1 MTPMMRAFRLIFA
14 ADRWAMTRGALAAIA
29 VLLMGAALLGLS
41 GWFITATGMA
51 GAAGIGIAF
60 DVFRPSA
67 GVRLLALGRAGT
79 RYAERL
85 LTHDA
90 TLRALTRLRVAIL
103 KRQELVPLPVLRQMR
118 GAQQLTRITADVDA
132 LDGLALR
139 LVLPVLAGLVTHALS
154 FALLWHLTTPAIAAS
169 IALGYGLGGGLILTR
184 SARRALAPSSR
195 AEEHLQTYARQTIGM
210 MRGQQEALMQG
221 RLPAHLSAL
230 HSTETALR
238 AEQAMLD
245 RIDRRTGLALM
256 ALTSA
261 IAALALTLPLS
272 PLQTGDLDPARA
284 AIGLFAA
291 LALVETLMPLRRGV
305 SELGRMRTAANRL
318 LSDPAQT
325 RPADPPKPQ
334 PATPGLR
341 AQNLTLPR
349 PGTSQPLLRGITFT
363 VQPGQTVAL
372 TGPSGLGKSTLLEAL
387 AGISPTAGEIL
398 IHGQPIQSW
407 PRTDLRRALTL
418 LPQRSALV
426 SGTIRENLALAMPTP
441 DDDSMWQALSAAQ
454 LTDTLTPRGG
464 LDMPLGEGGAGL
476 SGGET
481 RRLALARALLRRPD
495 ILLLDEP
502 TEGLDDATARAV
514 LAGIRRL
521 LPQTAILTAS
531 HRQAEL
537 DSADQVIDLQ
547 RYIDDIS

>member
-41 GWFITATGMA
+41 GWFITATGIA

-103 KRQELVPLPVLRQMR
+103 KRLELVPLPALRQMR
-118 GAQQLTRITADVDA
+118 GAQHLTRITADVDA

-139 LVLPVLAGLVTHALS
+139 LVLPVVAGLVTHALT
-154 FALLWHLTTPAIAAS
+154 FALLWHLTTPAIATS
-169 IALGYGLGGGLILTR
+169 IALGYGLGGGLILAR
-184 SARRALAPSSR
+184 SARHALTPSSR
-195 AEEHLQTYARQTIGM
+195 AEEHLQTYTRQTIGL

-221 RLPAHLSAL
+221 RLPAHLNAL
-230 HSTETALR
+230 QTTETALR
-238 AEQAMLD
+238 TEHAALD
-245 RIDRRTGLALM
+245 RIDRRTGMALM
-256 ALTSA
+256 ALTST
-261 IAALALTLPLS
+261 IAALALALPLF
-272 PLQTGDLDPARA
+272 PLQSGDLDPARA

-318 LSDPAQT
+318 LSDPVQT

-334 PATPGLR
+334 PAAPGLS

-349 PGTSQPLLRGITFT
+349 PGTAQPLLHGITLT

-372 TGPSGLGKSTLLEAL
+372 TGPSGLGKSTLLDAL
-387 AGISPTAGEIL
+387 AGISPAAGEIL

-426 SGTIRENLALAMPTP
+426 SGTIRENLALAMPSP
-441 DDDSMWQALSAAQ
+441 DDDTMWQAITATQ
-454 LTDTLTPRGG
+454 LADTLTPRGG
-464 LDMPLGEGGAGL
+464 LDMPLSEGGTGL

-502 TEGLDDATARAV
+502 TEGLDDPTARAV
-514 LAGIRRL
+514 LAGIRAF
-521 LPQTAILTAS
+521 LPQAAILTAS

-537 DSADQVIDLQ
+537 DGADQVINLQ
-547 RYIDDIS
+547 RYISDIP